1 MRAVLQD
8 LWAQVL
14 MVRLV
19 VVRRRFHCLVLLVV
33 AHLAHSA
40 DQWVALIG
48 LEKHLSTALVAMLA
62 LLHWLE
68 LE

>member
-1 MRAVLQD
+1 MRAVPQD

-14 MVRLV
+14 MVQLV
-19 VVRRRFHCLVLLVV
+19 VVRRHFHCLVSLVV

-40 DQWVALIG
+40 DQSVALIG
-48 LEKHLSTALVAMLA
+48 PAKHLSAALVEMLA